1 MSIIVGIVIGTAIFK
16 TPTLVLQN
24 VSSEWQSH
32 MLWLLG
38 GGLSLCGAL
47 CYAELATSLSR
58 NGGEYVYLSK
68 AYAPWLGFLF
78 GWAQMTV
85 VHSGTVGSMGYAF
98 ADYAMRI
105 WTFPEWANAW
115 LAAGAIVLLTVLNL
129 IGATA
134 GKWVQNLLSSVK
146 VLGLLGVIVAGFA
159 APANVE
165 THGASGGVVTPS
177 LGLAL
182 VFVLYAYG
190 GWNDSA
196 YVATE
201 VQNRERN
208 LPRALLVGLAGIT
221 LIYLLVN
228 LACLRVLGID
238 AARQTLTPAADV
250 VERALGTA
258 GRRAVSLL
266 VMISALGAINGMI
279 FTGARVYGVMSQDH
293 RLFAR
298 LGPSHA
304 RLGAPV
310 FALIAPCLFSFLLIL
325 GVGTSFGQSFIDRL
339 LGLIGVPE
347 LPWEEYFG
355 GFETLVAGTAPVF
368 WSFFLLSGIA
378 VFVLRWREPNLDRPF
393 RIPCYPV
400 PAVIFCVVCGYM
412 LFSSVAYARWLSLLG
427 FAPLAAGVPL
437 IGWIRKGRQS

>member
-1 MSIIVGIVIGTAIFK
+1 MGIVVGTAIFK
-16 TPTLVLQN
+16 TPSLVLQH

-32 MLWLLG
+32 MLWVLG

-58 NGGEYVYLSK
+58 NGGEYVYLSR

-78 GWAQMTV
+78 GWAQLTV

-98 ADYAMRI
+98 ADYAMKV
-105 WTFPEWANAW
+105 WTFPEQANAW
-115 LAAGAIVLLTVLNL
+115 LAAGAIVLLTILNL

-134 GKWVQNLLSSVK
+134 GKRVQNLLSSAK
-146 VLGLLGVIVAGFA
+146 VLGLVGVIAAGIT
-159 APANVE
+159 APDTVE
-165 THGASGGVVTPS
+165 LQSTSGGTATTS

-190 GWNDSA
+190 GWNDTA
-196 YVATE
+196 YVAAE
-201 VQNRERN
+201 VQHRERN
-208 LPRALLVGLAGIT
+208 LPRALLMGIT
-221 LIYLLVN
+221 GITVIYLLVN
-228 LACLRVLGID
+228 LACVRVLGID
-238 AARQTLTPAADV
+238 AARLTLTPAADV
-250 VERALGTA
+250 MERLLGPA
-258 GRRAVSLL
+258 GRRGVSLL

-298 LGPSHA
+298 FSHSRA

-310 FALIAPCLFSFLLIL
+310 FALIAPGMVALLLIL
-325 GVGTSFGQSFIDRL
+325 GVGTEYGQSLIDRF
-339 LGLIGVPE
+339 LGFVSVPG
-347 LPWEEYFG
+347 LPWKQFSG

-378 VFVLRWREPNLDRPF
+378 VFVLRWREPELDRPF
-393 RIPCYPV
+393 RIPGYPI
-400 PAVIFCVVCGYM
+400 PPVIFCLVCAYM
-412 LFSSVAYARWLSLLG
+412 LYSSVDYARWLSLLG
-427 FAPLAAGVPL
+427 FVLLASGVPL
-437 IGWIRKGRQS
+437 IGWIRSSHDT

>member
-1 MSIIVGIVIGTAIFK
+1 
-16 TPTLVLQN
+16 
-24 VSSEWQSH
+24 

-58 NGGEYVYLSK
+58 NGGEYVYLSR

-105 WTFPEWANAW
+105 WVFPDWANAW

-134 GKWVQNLLSSVK
+134 GKWVQNLLSSTK
-146 VLGLLGVIVAGFA
+146 VIGLLGVIAAGFTTPLNTETQA
-159 APANVE
+159 ASD
-165 THGASGGVVTPS
+165 TVVTPS

-182 VFVLYAYG
+182 VFVMYAYG

-201 VQNRERN
+201 VQHRERN
-208 LPRALLVGLAGIT
+208 LPRALLTGLAGIT

-238 AARQTLTPAADV
+238 AARETLTPAADV
-250 VERALGTA
+250 MERVLGPA
-258 GRRAVSLL
+258 GSRGVSLL

-298 LGPSHA
+298 LGPSQS
-304 RLGAPV
+304 RLGAPIFAIIAPGL
-310 FALIAPCLFSFLLIL
+310 FALALIL
-325 GVGTSFGQSFIDRL
+325 GVGTVVGQSFIDRL
-339 LGLIGVPE
+339 LSFIKVPG
-347 LPWEEYFG
+347 LPWDEYFG

-368 WSFFLLSGIA
+368 WSFFLLSGVA
-378 VFVLRWREPNLDRPF
+378 VFVLRWREPDLKRPF
-393 RIPCYPV
+393 RIPAYPI
-400 PAVIFCVVCGYM
+400 PAVIFCLVCGYM
-412 LFSSVAYARWLSLLG
+412 LFSSVTYARWLSLIG
-427 FAPLAAGVPL
+427 FVPLLAGIPL
-437 IGWIRKGRQS
+437 IGWIQKHHHS